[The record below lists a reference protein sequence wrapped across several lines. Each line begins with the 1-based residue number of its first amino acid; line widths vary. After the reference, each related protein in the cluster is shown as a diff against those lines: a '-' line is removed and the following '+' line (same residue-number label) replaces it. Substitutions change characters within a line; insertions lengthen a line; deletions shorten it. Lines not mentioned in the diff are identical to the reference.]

1 MFFTEYA
8 KKWRKSAKYLT
19 LFFFGYIC
27 GMSEES
33 LFETSFVPSDK
44 PSKVLLLG
52 NGIYRAFDDTQT
64 WGNLLRFVVCEL
76 RKKGAEVKFEP
87 SDETSYILY
96 FDYLYTMWKKRPKSE
111 ENESSRL
118 NDFTKEVSG
127 IFNKWFDKQDVDDVK
142 RINKMVWSHF
152 NVVLTTNVDNRLEN
166 ICDKG
171 WTSRS
176 EGKWKYSTY
185 RRKINENRTIY
196 YIHGSVSH
204 KDSICFGLDH
214 YLGES
219 RNLYN
224 GLRERKESNPQEKTS
239 LNSMLKK
246 SWLYYLFCEDVDI
259 VGQGLDC
266 TEVDLWWALE
276 KRFQYK
282 SQNRICNKVR
292 FFMPSLDWT
301 ANRGKIEMLKALD
314 VEVVIIHCC
323 EYKDFYEKYFAEY
336 AGANFIETKEK

>member
-1 MFFTEYA
+1 
-8 KKWRKSAKYLT
+8 
-19 LFFFGYIC
+19 
-27 GMSEES
+27 MSEES

-64 WGNLLRFVVCEL
+64 WNNLLQFVACEL
-76 RKKGAEVKFEP
+76 RKKGVDVKFGP
-87 SDETSYILY
+87 SEKTSYILY
-96 FDYLYTMWKKRPKSE
+96 FDYLYTMWKRHRCSDK
-111 ENESSRL
+111 NETSQWTEFSQEL
-118 NDFTKEVSG
+118 QDYFDE
-127 IFNKWFDKQDVDDVK
+127 WFDKQDVDDVE

-185 RRKINENRTIY
+185 RNKTNDNKSIY

-204 KDSICFGLDH
+204 KDSVCFGLDH

-219 RNLYN
+219 RNLYEYLYGKKHEEDCSFVEILCGKDQN
-224 GLRERKESNPQEKTS
+224 VKDLQ
-239 LNSMLKK
+239 KK

-282 SQNRICNKVR
+282 SQNKICNKVR
-292 FFMPSLDWT
+292 YFVPCLDWQEILE
-301 ANRGKIEMLKALD
+301 KIEMLEALD
-314 VEVVIIHCC
+314 VDVIIVHCN
-323 EYKDFYEKYFAEY
+323 EYKEFYERYFAEY

>member
-1 MFFTEYA
+1 
-8 KKWRKSAKYLT
+8 
-19 LFFFGYIC
+19 
-27 GMSEES
+27 MSEES

-64 WGNLLRFVVCEL
+64 WDNLLQFVACKL
-76 RKKGAEVKFEP
+76 RKKGVDVKFGP
-87 SDETSYILY
+87 SNKTSYILY
-96 FDYLYTMWKKRPKSE
+96 FDYLYMVWKRYQRSVVN
-111 ENESSRL
+111 ENSPW
-118 NDFTKEVSG
+118 TKFLQELKVY
-127 IFNKWFDKQDVDDVK
+127 FDEWFDKQDVDDVE

-152 NVVLTTNVDNRLEN
+152 NVVLTTNVDNRLEKN
-166 ICDKG
+166 CDKG

-176 EGKWKYSTY
+176 KGKWKYSTY

-224 GLRERKESNPQEKTS
+224 GLRERKENNPQEKTS
-239 LNSMLKK
+239 LNSMLKG
-246 SWLYYLFCEDVDI
+246 SWLYHLFYTDVDI

-276 KRFQYK
+276 KRLLYK
-282 SQNRICNKVR
+282 KKNKVR
-292 FFMPSLDWT
+292 YFMPCLDLHG
-301 ANRGKIEMLKALD
+301 NLEKIEMLEALD
-314 VEVVIIHCC
+314 VEVVIVHCN
-323 EYKDFYEKYFAEY
+323 EYKEFYEKYFAEY
-336 AGANFIETKEK
+336 AGVNFIETKEK